1 MGRKFNLVY
10 DGETKFP
17 DTLCEVCSEKTLH
30 SAMICNDCFNALK
43 ELILQNKNKNM
54 ENKKTNETPPF
65 VSDNFQIGPD
75 GAFEMFEI
83 DKEKLYKLYM
93 EWVDDVTEECDW
105 KTHFE
110 AKEIVYAIAKI
121 LETNP
126 ELIYND
132 TTVGL

>member
-1 MGRKFNLVY
+1 MMGRKFNLVY
-10 DGETKFP
+10 DGDMTFK
-17 DTLCEVCSEKTLH
+17 DTLCEVCGEKTLPT
-30 SAMICNDCFNALK
+30 AMICNDCFNVLK
-43 ELILQNKNKNM
+43 ELIM
-54 ENKKTNETPPF
+54 KKRNETPPF
-65 VSDNFQIGPD
+65 VSDNFQIGPE

-132 TTVGL
+132 TTRGL

>member
-1 MGRKFNLVY
+1 MMGRKFNLVY
-10 DGETKFP
+10 DGDMTFK
-17 DTLCEVCSEKTLH
+17 DTLCEVCGEKTLPT
-30 SAMICNDCFNALK
+30 AMICNDCFNVLK
-43 ELILQNKNKNM
+43 ELIM
-54 ENKKTNETPPF
+54 KKRNETPPF
-65 VSDNFQIGPD
+65 VSDNFQIGPE

-132 TTVGL
+132 TTRGV

>member
-1 MGRKFNLVY
+1 MMGRKFNLVY
-10 DGETKFP
+10 DGDMKHM
-17 DTLCEVCSEKTLH
+17 DTLCEVCGEKTLPT
-30 SAMICNDCFNALK
+30 AMICNDCFNVLK
-43 ELILQNKNKNM
+43 ELIM
-54 ENKKTNETPPF
+54 KKRNETPPF
-65 VSDNFQIGPD
+65 VSDNFQIGPE
-75 GAFEMFEI
+75 GAFEMFDI

-132 TTVGL
+132 TTRGV

>member
-1 MGRKFNLVY
+1 
-10 DGETKFP
+10 
-17 DTLCEVCSEKTLH
+17 
-30 SAMICNDCFNALK
+30 
-43 ELILQNKNKNM
+43 M

-65 VSDNFQIGPD
+65 VSDNFQIGPN

-83 DKEKLYKLYM
+83 DKEKLYELYM
-93 EWVDDVTEECDW
+93 KWVDQVSEDCDW

-110 AKEIVYAIAKI
+110 PKEIVYAIAKI

-132 TTVGL
+132 TTGGV

>member
-1 MGRKFNLVY
+1 MMGRKFNLVY
-10 DGETKFP
+10 DGDMTFK
-17 DTLCEVCSEKTLH
+17 DTLCEVCGEKTLPT
-30 SAMICNDCFNALK
+30 AMICNDCFNVLK
-43 ELILQNKNKNM
+43 ELIM
-54 ENKKTNETPPF
+54 KKRNETPPF
-65 VSDNFQIGPD
+65 VSDNFQIGPE

-93 EWVDDVTEECDW
+93 DWVNDVAEECDW

-110 AKEIVYAIAKI
+110 VKEIVYAIAKI

-132 TTVGL
+132 TTGGV

>member
-1 MGRKFNLVY
+1 MMGRKFNLVY
-10 DGETKFP
+10 DGDMKFK
-17 DTLCEVCSEKTLH
+17 DTLCEVCGEKTLP
-30 SAMICNDCFNALK
+30 SAIICNDCFNVLK
-43 ELILQNKNKNM
+43 ELIMKKRN
-54 ENKKTNETPPF
+54 ENKEPF
-65 VSDNFQIGPD
+65 VSDNFQIGPE

-93 EWVDDVTEECDW
+93 DWVNQVSEDCDW

-110 AKEIVYAIAKI
+110 PKEIVYAIAKI

-132 TTVGL
+132 TTGGL

>member
-10 DGETKFP
+10 DGDMTFK
-17 DTLCEVCSEKTLH
+17 DTLCEVCGEKTLPT
-30 SAMICNDCFNALK
+30 AMICNDCFNVLK
-43 ELILQNKNKNM
+43 ELIM
-54 ENKKTNETPPF
+54 KKRNETPPF
-65 VSDNFQIGPD
+65 VSDNFQIGPE

-132 TTVGL
+132 TTRGV

>member
-1 MGRKFNLVY
+1 MMGRKFNLVY
-10 DGETKFP
+10 DGDMTFK
-17 DTLCEVCSEKTLH
+17 DTLCEVCGEKTLPT
-30 SAMICNDCFNALK
+30 AMICNDCFNVLK
-43 ELILQNKNKNM
+43 ELIM
-54 ENKKTNETPPF
+54 KKRNETPPF
-65 VSDNFQIGPD
+65 VSDNFQIGPE

-93 EWVDDVTEECDW
+93 DWVNDVAEECDW

-110 AKEIVYAIAKI
+110 VKEIVYAIAKI

-132 TTVGL
+132 TTRGL

>member
-10 DGETKFP
+10 DGDMTFK
-17 DTLCEVCSEKTLH
+17 DTLCEVCGEKTLPT
-30 SAMICNDCFNALK
+30 AMICNDCFNVLK
-43 ELILQNKNKNM
+43 ELII
-54 ENKKTNETPPF
+54 KKRNETPPF
-65 VSDNFQIGPD
+65 VSDDFQIGPN
-75 GAFEMFEI
+75 GAFEMFDI

-132 TTVGL
+132 TTRGV

>member
-1 MGRKFNLVY
+1 MMGKKFNLVN
-10 DGETKFP
+10 DGEMKFP
-17 DTLCEVCSEKTLH
+17 DTLCEVCGEKTIP
-30 SAMICNDCFNALK
+30 SAMICKDCFDVLK
-43 ELILQNKNKNM
+43 ELIM
-54 ENKKTNETPPF
+54 KKRNETPPF
-65 VSDNFQIGPD
+65 VSDNFQIGPE

-93 EWVDDVTEECDW
+93 EWVNDVAEECDW

-132 TTVGL
+132 TTGGV

>member
-10 DGETKFP
+10 DGDMKHM
-17 DTLCEVCSEKTLH
+17 DTLCEVCGEKTLPT
-30 SAMICNDCFNALK
+30 AMICNDCFNVLK
-43 ELILQNKNKNM
+43 ELIM
-54 ENKKTNETPPF
+54 KKRNETPPF
-65 VSDNFQIGPD
+65 VSDNFQIGPE
-75 GAFEMFEI
+75 GAFEMFDI

-132 TTVGL
+132 TTRGV

>member
-10 DGETKFP
+10 DGDMTFK
-17 DTLCEVCSEKTLH
+17 DTLCEVCGEKTLPT
-30 SAMICNDCFNALK
+30 AMICNDCFNVLK
-43 ELILQNKNKNM
+43 ELIM
-54 ENKKTNETPPF
+54 KKRNETPPF
-65 VSDNFQIGPD
+65 VSDNFQIGPE

-93 EWVDDVTEECDW
+93 DWVNDVAEECDW

-110 AKEIVYAIAKI
+110 VKEIVYAIAKI

-132 TTVGL
+132 TTGGV

>member
-1 MGRKFNLVY
+1 MMGRKFNLVY
-10 DGETKFP
+10 DGDMNFK
-17 DTLCEVCSEKTLH
+17 DTLCEVCGEKTLPT
-30 SAMICNDCFNALK
+30 AMICNDCFNVLK
-43 ELILQNKNKNM
+43 ELIMKKRN
-54 ENKKTNETPPF
+54 ENKEPF
-65 VSDNFQIGPD
+65 VSDNFQIGPE

-93 EWVDDVTEECDW
+93 DWVNQVSEDCDW

-126 ELIYND
+126 ELIK
-132 TTVGL
+132 

>member
-1 MGRKFNLVY
+1 MMGRKFNLVY
-10 DGETKFP
+10 DGEMKTF
-17 DTLCEVCSEKTLH
+17 CEVCGEETLP
-30 SAMICNDCFNALK
+30 SAMICNDCFNVLK
-43 ELILQNKNKNM
+43 ELIMKKRN
-54 ENKKTNETPPF
+54 ENKEPF
-65 VSDNFQIGPD
+65 VSDNFQIGPN

-132 TTVGL
+132 TTGGI

>member
-1 MGRKFNLVY
+1 MGRKFNLIY
-10 DGETKFP
+10 DGDMKHM
-17 DTLCEVCSEKTLH
+17 DTLCEVCGEKTLPT
-30 SAMICNDCFNALK
+30 AMICNDCFNVLK
-43 ELILQNKNKNM
+43 ELIM
-54 ENKKTNETPPF
+54 KKRNETPPF
-65 VSDNFQIGPD
+65 VSDKFQIGPE

-83 DKEKLYKLYM
+83 DKELLYKLYM

-132 TTVGL
+132 TTRGV